1 MKPETLKALV
11 AFTREVETAIENL
24 YDDDK
29 PQMLELKDIGSGLRR
44 MLNAE
49 AAEQIAIAKLTE
61 DSMPHNDSSLE
72 KPKLVT
78 YTIFQGFPILNGEN
92 IYDPC
97 GEEPYKFISSDP
109 KSKTVCVKNTKGD
122 FLTFPA
128 LRFDITFKTEE
139 ADE

>member
-11 AFTREVETAIENL
+11 KFVAEVQKAIEDL
-24 YDDDK
+24 D
-29 PQMLELKDIGSGLRR
+29 GSGVAFIPLIDASTQLRR

-49 AAEQIAIAKLTE
+49 AAEQTAIARLTIE
-61 DSMPHNDSSLE
+61 DEMPHEES

-109 KSKTVCVKNTKGD
+109 KSKTVCVKNLRGD